1 MATGYRARLKQRRVN
16 RKNSD
21 VGGAANLL
29 PSSRFQKFAH
39 SPRIRSSLPAKSNFN
54 PEYLRENFCSE
65 RPAYRKSI
73 RFYPSLTKDPTKVNF
88 EERKASPIVTQR
100 VYTIGTTTSNVPW
113 TTDERIIAKEADDT
127 ANSTLT
133 NFALGNLQSSV
144 SPKTQKI
151 LQNNI
156 VFQNPPT
163 GSTLITSPSIPE
175 TNPRR
180 IVTFAGSE
188 SSSASAAMVKRK
200 DNWPTC
206 QPIGTASIN
215 GLHNNGKHQSRKEEM
230 LRGHLHGDTLT
241 GGYTVSNDP
250 IATYRSKLQNDY
262 VWPTVHASE
271 WRLPQAGGRPCL
283 FDLSAEHLKGFR
295 GGGGSSKVEEMMNS
309 RVDLDEYDQNDIY
322 DRNTA
327 RESESSANS
336 SRAEYAR
343 GRKDGRNGRR

>member
-21 VGGAANLL
+21 VGDADDLL

-39 SPRIRSSLPAKSNFN
+39 SPRIRSSLPAKSNIH

-65 RPAYRKSI
+65 RHAYRKSI

-88 EERKASPIVTQR
+88 EERKASPIITQR

-133 NFALGNLQSSV
+133 NFALGHLQSSV
-144 SPKTQKI
+144 SPKTRKI
-151 LQNNI
+151 LQSND
-156 VFQNPPT
+156 VFQPPT
-163 GSTLITSPSIPE
+163 GSALTTSPTIPE

-188 SSSASAAMVKRK
+188 SSSATMVKRK

-206 QPIGTASIN
+206 RPIGTVSIN
-215 GLHNNGKHQSRKEEM
+215 GLHNTGKHHSLKEEM
-230 LRGHLHGDTLT
+230 LRGHLHGDMLT

-250 IATYRSKLQNDY
+250 ITTYRSKLQNDY
-262 VWPTVHASE
+262 VWPTVYESE
-271 WRLPQAGGRPCL
+271 WRKPQAGGLPCL

-295 GGGGSSKVEEMMNS
+295 GGGDSSKFEEMMNS
-309 RVDLDEYDQNDIY
+309 RVGLDEYDQNDIY
-322 DRNTA
+322 DRSTA

-343 GRKDGRNGRR
+343 GRKEGRNGR